1 MRKRSLQLFKGWT
14 EQRGKSMIKAIFRY
28 IVLLMVASTIVLNGQ
43 HIVGPAVVLGILLSG
58 IVIQLLFIKDK
69 DKWVD

>member
-1 MRKRSLQLFKGWT
+1 
-14 EQRGKSMIKAIFRY
+14 MIKAIFRY